1 MSEQQNFEEIDIMA
15 LLAKGYA
22 SFKRHII
29 LFILLPLAG
38 LGIALA
44 LAFSSPE
51 KFSSSMMIETDLLTP
66 NEAKFIVKELEKS
79 DSIPGIG
86 TQSDKKIVDLSFD
99 IPENES
105 STNPAEVYLTI
116 TVTVK
121 DPKIFPYLEQLFID
135 YLNGT
140 DPVVRTR
147 RKREVFY
154 KNMIG
159 KIDEEISSMERIKQQ
174 GDNKTIANYLSP
186 ADLYDKTVQL
196 YEKRM
201 GYEIQLQDLHSVRIV
216 KGFQSLV
223 KDARLAKP
231 VVAIIGFIV
240 GFLSVVVILFIKA
253 FNKYYSSMTS

>member
-1 MSEQQNFEEIDIMA
+1 
-15 LLAKGYA
+15 
-22 SFKRHII
+22 
-29 LFILLPLAG
+29 
-38 LGIALA
+38 
-44 LAFSSPE
+44 
-51 KFSSSMMIETDLLTP
+51 
-66 NEAKFIVKELEKS
+66 
-79 DSIPGIG
+79 
-86 TQSDKKIVDLSFD
+86 LSFD
-99 IPENES
+99 ITENES

-116 TVTVK
+116 TVIVK

-186 ADLYDKTVQL
+186 PDLYDKTVHL
-196 YEKRM
+196 YEQRI

-223 KDARLAKP
+223 KDARPAKP
-231 VVAIIGFIV
+231 VVAIIGFVI
-240 GFLSVVVILFIKA
+240 GFLLVV
-253 FNKYYSSMTS
+253 